1 MRVDLNSDLGES
13 FGHYVLGNDDQIL
26 PLITSANVA
35 CGYHA
40 GDPNVMAKTVAVAE
54 QNGVAIGAHPSYPD
68 RVGFGRR
75 RMDMQLENVENMIT
89 YQVAALQGFVKGHR
103 LHHVKPHGALYNAAA
118 KDLPLALSICRG
130 IKRVDPELPIYGL
143 AGSQLI
149 VAAREVGLPYASEVF
164 ADRAY
169 QADGTLVPRVKPHSV
184 LHDPQAVAER
194 AVGMIK
200 EHAVTAIT
208 GERVELEVDTIC
220 VHGDNEEAFAIVRA
234 LRSALKDA
242 AIAIA
247 PFDPHHD

>member
-1 MRVDLNSDLGES
+1 MKIDLNSDLGES

-40 GDPNVMAKTVAVAE
+40 GDPNVMAKTVVLAE
-54 QNGVAIGAHPSYPD
+54 RDGVAIGAHPSYPD

-75 RMDMQLENVENMIT
+75 RLDMKLENVENMIT
-89 YQVAALQGFVKGHR
+89 YQVSALQGFVKGHK

-118 KDLPLALSICRG
+118 KDLQLALAICRG
-130 IKRVDPELPIYGL
+130 IARVDPELPVYGL

-169 QADGTLVPRVKPHSV
+169 QSDGTLVPRIKPHAV
-184 LHDPQAVAER
+184 LHDPKEVANR
-194 AVGMIK
+194 VVSMIQ
-200 EHAVTAIT
+200 EHAVTSIT
-208 GERVELEVDTIC
+208 GEKVDLDVDTIC
-220 VHGDNEEAFAIVRA
+220 VHGDNEEALAIVKA
-234 LRSALKDA
+234 LRAALKDA
-242 AIAIA
+242 EIEIA
-247 PFDPHHD
+247 PFDFRH